1 MADKTFTQAEVD
13 ALITEKSKDALSQDK
28 VDAIVQ
34 DRLAREKAKYANYD
48 DLVKFK
54 NEHEKQL
61 DAAKTKELEA
71 QKEYEKLK
79 EGWTKKEQEFQGVI
93 SKKDSE
99 ITDMKVGSALM
110 FEIVKQNAYAEEAM
124 ALIKSQAVFNPQDGS
139 IKIKNKDA
147 NGMEVLH
154 SVEEGIKQFLTQ
166 RPHLV
171 KATKPGGG
179 GTPSG
184 GPGGGGGTGV
194 EDLNSL
200 NAILQSAMISGDRKK
215 VDEVKLKM
223 SAIQGV
229 KRVTL

>member
-1 MADKTFTQAEVD
+1 MPDKTFTQAEVD
-13 ALITEKSKDALSQDK
+13 SLIADKTKDTLTQDK

-34 DRLAREKAKYANYD
+34 DRLAREKAKFADYD
-48 DLVKFK
+48 DLRKFK
-54 NEHEKQL
+54 TEHEKQL
-61 DAAKTKELEA
+61 DTAKTKELEA

-99 ITDMKVGSALM
+99 ITDMKVGSSLM
-110 FEIVKQNAYAEEAM
+110 TEIVKQNAYAEEVM
-124 ALIKSQAVFNPQDGS
+124 SLIKSQAVFNPQDGS
-139 IKIKNKDA
+139 IRIKSKDA
-147 NGMEVLH
+147 NGMEILN

-184 GPGGGGGTGV
+184 GPGGGAGAS
-194 EDLNSL
+194 DLNTL
-200 NAILQSAMISGDRKK
+200 NAELQSAMISGDRKK
-215 VDEVKLKM
+215 VDETKLKI
-223 SAIQGV
+223 SALQGA